1 MTAPFNGCCQMEVNM
16 FTVEELARLIGEA
29 ERSLWGKTVHGQ
41 EERRKLIAEY
51 IITKIQLK
59 TETGN

>member
-1 MTAPFNGCCQMEVNM
+1 ML
-16 FTVEELARLIGEA
+16 TVEELARLIGDA
-29 ERSLWGKTVHGQ
+29 ERSLWGKTVRGQ

-51 IITKIQLK
+51 IIMKIQLK

>member
-1 MTAPFNGCCQMEVNM
+1 ML
-16 FTVEELARLIGEA
+16 TVEELTQLIGDA

-51 IITKIQLK
+51 IIMKIQLK

>member
-1 MTAPFNGCCQMEVNM
+1 MEVNM
-16 FTVEELARLIGEA
+16 FTVEELARLIGDA

>member
-1 MTAPFNGCCQMEVNM
+1 MY
-16 FTVEELARLIGEA
+16 TVEELARVIGEA
-29 ERSLWGKTVHGQ
+29 ERYLWGKTVHSQ

-51 IITKIQLK
+51 IIMKIQLK